1 MPSNVGAT
9 QWRVEVETLPGVVW
23 DESTC
28 SRVLEGLADG
38 GAIEPEC
45 VSDGA
50 ATYVVEAASFEQ
62 ALRDGPSI
70 WLVALQQ
77 AGVEP
82 SINLYFQR
90 PRGHEPNLW
99 PPRDEPQP

>member
-9 QWRVEVETLPGVVW
+9 QWRVEVETLPGVAW
-23 DESTC
+23 DEAAC
-28 SRVLEGLADG
+28 SRVVEGLDDG

-50 ATYVVEAASFEQ
+50 ATYIVEAVSFAH

-70 WLVALQQ
+70 WLAALQH

-82 SINLYFQR
+82 SINLYYQR
-90 PRGHEPNLW
+90 PRGYEPNLW
-99 PPRDEPQP
+99 PPRDEPRP